1 MQRSSSI
8 PPTVAVIC
16 TDRLLKGQKKD
27 RAMLE
32 NHSYLFYTM
41 IPVFSHGN
49 CTLKPA
55 PSIKPMF
62 WQGIKDP
69 GINVYIHTTGIA
81 LQLQSKT
88 RTESSNGKWRV
99 RLKIKT

>member
-1 MQRSSSI
+1 MQTSSSI
-8 PPTVAVIC
+8 APTVAVIC
-16 TDRLLKGQKKD
+16 ADRLLKGQKKD
-27 RAMLE
+27 RATLE
-32 NHSYLFYTM
+32 NHSYLFHTR
-41 IPVFSHGN
+41 IPVFSHGY
-49 CTLKPA
+49 CALKPA
-55 PSIKPMF
+55 PSIEPMF